1 MDLLSIEYEPMVG
14 CCLHGN
20 EPFDSI
26 NVCSLLSR
34 RRSVSSCGNQLHG
47 RTWPVLFIPFTTKT
61 SYQPTQSTSDYSH
74 SVGVIVVG
82 FVVYQMR
89 RAPAI
94 LRETLT

>member
-1 MDLLSIEYEPMVG
+1 MVG
-14 CCLHGN
+14 CCVQGN
-20 EPFDSI
+20 EPFNAI
-26 NVCSLLSR
+26 NMCSLLSR
-34 RRSVSSCGNQLHG
+34 RRPLSSCGNLLHG

-61 SYQPTQSTSDYSH
+61 TYQPTQPASDCSRT
-74 SVGVIVVG
+74 VGVIVVG